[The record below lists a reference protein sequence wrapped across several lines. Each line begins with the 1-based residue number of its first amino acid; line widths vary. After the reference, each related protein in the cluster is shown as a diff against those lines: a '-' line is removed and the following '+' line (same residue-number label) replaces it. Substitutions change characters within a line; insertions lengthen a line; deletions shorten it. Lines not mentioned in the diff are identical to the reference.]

1 MSDKINVAGVVKE
14 KRGMTIME
22 PGSENYLTTAQ
33 AADLLNITPAAVR
46 RLVREGLL
54 EVKHTRRYKFGL
66 DQSFDRAAVE
76 KLLPRLPEF
85 KRKWHAEE
93 DLRLGAKK
101 AAFKRLEDQKKT
113 RAYQG
118 FKERFLLS
126 LEDYPERV
134 ALLLRTSFFLY
145 HLNHYAKGGEEY
157 LYDLKEETLKK
168 MSEKFTSLE
177 GLEVI
182 LVEGGEKIYLCET
195 CRLKARSMGLDYVKY
210 KSVQGG
216 CPRCRKESDYY
227 SLFEFRVKYGDH
239 FFCFHTPYQV
249 AKSWLKDPLE
259 LPCKTHVP
267 GREEA
272 RAFGRPITEAE
283 ALAVSLEEVI
293 RELEVFTGEPG
304 G

>member
-1 MSDKINVAGVVKE
+1 
-14 KRGMTIME
+14 ME
-22 PGSENYLTTAQ
+22 PGTKNYLTTAQ

-54 EVKHTRRYKFGL
+54 EVKDTRRYKFGV

-76 KLLPRLPEF
+76 NLLPGIPEL

-93 DLRLGAKK
+93 DLRLGARR
-101 AAFKRLEDQKKT
+101 AAFKRLENEKKA
-113 RAYQG
+113 RAYQN
-118 FKERFLLS
+118 FKERFMLS
-126 LEDYPERV
+126 LEDYPEKV
-134 ALLLRTSFFLY
+134 ALLLRASFFLY

-168 MSEKFTSLE
+168 FSESFTTQE

-182 LVEGGEKIYLCET
+182 LVEGGEKVHLCES
-195 CRLKARSMGLDYVKY
+195 CRMKARSMGLDYVKY
-210 KSVQGG
+210 KSMHGG
-216 CPRCRKESDYY
+216 CPRCRKENDYY

-249 AKSWLKDPLE
+249 AKGWLRNSLD
-259 LPCKTHVP
+259 LPCQTHMP

-283 ALAVSLEEVI
+283 ALAVSLMEVI